1 MTETSRPLVNALN
14 RPFWEAAAAGKLALP
29 QCATTQRFFW
39 PPSPRSPFSGG
50 AVVWMD
56 CDPGGVV
63 ESVIVYRRPF
73 QQAFA
78 ALLPYGIASIALDAG
93 PRLLVHVTDPDGE
106 TAFKAGDRAVI
117 GFRQLL
123 DDGPL
128 LPIALG
134 STAFSQ

>member
-1 MTETSRPLVNALN
+1 MTETSQPVVNALN
-14 RPFWEAAAAGKLALP
+14 RPFWEAASAGKLAL
-29 QCATTQRFFW
+29 QRCETTQRFFW
-39 PPSPRSPFSGG
+39 PPSPRSPFTGG
-50 AVVWMD
+50 PVAWMD
-56 CDPGGVV
+56 CDAGGTV
-63 ESVIVYRRPF
+63 ESIVIYRRPF

-106 TAFKAGDRAVI
+106 MAPKAGDRAVI

-134 STAFSQ
+134 GLASSQ